1 MGIYEEFDIET
12 DVTVETIAQRV
23 VDNREKYRAKYEKK
37 IAQ

>member
-1 MGIYEEFDIET
+1 MGIYEEFDIDT

-37 IAQ
+37 IA

>member
-37 IAQ
+37 IA